1 VTVPADRDA
10 PGASSGG
17 DDAAVARAAGLR
29 VVYCGGCNPHIDRG
43 ALANELETAPVFA
56 RPGSVV
62 YLSGCPRACASG
74 HQLATDDPA
83 AAVVA
88 GAQVDGVQVPAAQ
101 IAAAVSAKLKE

>member
-1 VTVPADRDA
+1 MTVPADRDG

-17 DDAAVARAAGLR
+17 DDAAVTRAAGLR